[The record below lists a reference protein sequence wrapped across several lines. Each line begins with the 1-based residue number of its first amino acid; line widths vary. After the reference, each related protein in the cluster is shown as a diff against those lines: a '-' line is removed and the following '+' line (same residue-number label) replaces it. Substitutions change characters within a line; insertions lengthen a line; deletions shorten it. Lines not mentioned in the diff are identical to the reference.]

1 MSDEKLIETAQAF
14 LGEGETVEAAG
25 VFQPRGT
32 TGAMEGAMGAGL
44 STDHL
49 VGEVAGAAAGLGA
62 GAAMSAADEVPRW
75 TLLAVTPTTLH
86 AIACGQHGVGWQP
99 EATFATFDRSRI
111 RIDVHGR
118 VNVRTL
124 TVEDPDTGRRYEW
137 EGNRIGPAH
146 AKDVIE
152 VLERE
157 GSG

>member
-1 MSDEKLIETAQAF
+1 MSDEKLIETAQTF
-14 LGEGETVEAAG
+14 LGGDASVEAAG
-25 VFQPRGT
+25 IFQPRGT

-44 STDHL
+44 STDNL
-49 VGEVAGAAAGLGA
+49 VGELAGAAASVGA
-62 GAAMSAADEVPRW
+62 GAAMSAAQDVPRW

-99 EATFATFDRSRI
+99 ESTFATFDRSRI
-111 RIDVHGR
+111 QVTVHAR

-124 TVEDPDTGRRYEW
+124 TVDDPDTGRRYEW

-152 VLERE
+152 VLQA
-157 GSG
+157 